1 MKKITLFLAIAMAG
15 SSAFAQSQRLVLF
28 EEFTQASCPPCA
40 TTNPGL
46 NAMLDAH
53 PSEVVSIKYQTD
65 WPGSDV
71 MNMHNPNEVQ
81 TRVSYYGVT
90 GVPSGELDGGLG
102 FSGQP
107 IGMTYA
113 DVAGRYSQTSPLEID
128 VDFTLSPAQDSIYAY
143 AIIRCTEG
151 FTGGVNKA
159 HMAVIERNIYFT
171 NANPPGNNGER
182 EFEGV
187 MKKMLPSDQGTAVP
201 TTWAIGDSVVL
212 NYAWKLA
219 NVYDIR
225 QLAVVVFV
233 QNNTTKEV
241 YQAGYMRPKIANN
254 AGINGVSGIN
264 AVQCDPDVT
273 PTVMLHNYANIPLTS
288 VDINYYFDTNTPAVY
303 NWTGSVA
310 VDDEVAVTLPTL
322 SPGTGSHVFHVAT
335 ENPNAS
341 VDDDM
346 NNDDDLANMTIY
358 ITNVTTPVAA
368 DFLAV
373 AFPPA
378 GFAIDNVDGDTYKWI
393 RSAYGHNGAGS
404 AKMNFFSAGDGTID
418 DLYAPKMDFSNSIIG
433 AQLTFEV
440 AHAQY
445 SAQYLDRIQV
455 NVSADC
461 GANWINVYDKQGAAL
476 ATTAASTTSFN
487 PTASQWRLET
497 VPLDQFVGSAELLVQ
512 FRGISG
518 FGNNAYIDNINI
530 SDGTVSV
537 PVTLFNSGVELYPN
551 PARNEAY
558 LNANL
563 AKASELK
570 VTLLNSIGAI
580 VKTYTFDGVTNQIL
594 KLDLN
599 GIAKGSYVVNVSS
612 GEDVFNTRLNITE

>member
-378 GFAIDNVDGDTYKWI
+378 GFAIDNTLMAILIKWI
-393 RSAYGHNGAGS
+393 RSSLRTQWRRKCKNEIS
-404 AKMNFFSAGDGTID
+404 SVPDDGTID

-433 AQLTFEV
+433 C
-440 AHAQY
+440 
-445 SAQYLDRIQV
+445 SV
-455 NVSADC
+455 N
-461 GANWINVYDKQGAAL
+461 I
-476 ATTAASTTSFN
+476 
-487 PTASQWRLET
+487 
-497 VPLDQFVGSAELLVQ
+497 
-512 FRGISG
+512 
-518 FGNNAYIDNINI
+518 
-530 SDGTVSV
+530 
-537 PVTLFNSGVELYPN
+537 
-551 PARNEAY
+551 
-558 LNANL
+558 
-563 AKASELK
+563 
-570 VTLLNSIGAI
+570 
-580 VKTYTFDGVTNQIL
+580 
-594 KLDLN
+594 
-599 GIAKGSYVVNVSS
+599 
-612 GEDVFNTRLNITE
+612 